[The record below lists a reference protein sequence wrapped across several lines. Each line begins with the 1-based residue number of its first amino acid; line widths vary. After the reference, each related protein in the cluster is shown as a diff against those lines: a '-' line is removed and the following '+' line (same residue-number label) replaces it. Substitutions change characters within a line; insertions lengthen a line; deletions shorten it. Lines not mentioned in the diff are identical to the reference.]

1 MDAQKI
7 LNILAVVAA
16 VLAPYVALDQWG
28 LILVLI
34 GLIMG
39 FMGPAADAAAR
50 ASAVVTAAL
59 LPGVADSLDAIPA
72 IGSHVNGIV
81 DNLAVV
87 VAGYAVASFIMM
99 LVNRLK

>member
-16 VLAPYVALDQWG
+16 VVAPYVALDQWG

-39 FMGPAADAAAR
+39 FMGPAADAAGR
-50 ASAVVTAAL
+50 AAAIVTAAL

-72 IGSHVNGIV
+72 VGSHVNGIV
-81 DNLAVV
+81 DNLAAV

-99 LVNRLK
+99 VVNKLR